1 MAIIHSMKLRLPLI
15 LASQS
20 ARRKAL
26 LEAEGIEFTVAVA
39 AGVIE
44 AHDATL
50 TPEALTLTNART
62 KARAVACQ
70 HYGALV
76 LGADTLVYLM
86 ANPWANRLP

>member
-1 MAIIHSMKLRLPLI
+1 MKLRLPLI

-20 ARRKAL
+20 PRRKAL

-44 AHDATL
+44 AHDARL
-50 TPEALTLTNART
+50 IPEALTLTNARR

-70 HYGALV
+70 HHGALV
-76 LGADTLVYLM
+76 LGCRH
-86 ANPWANRLP
+86 PRLP